1 MVGTPGAVMS
11 GRDRLVVVLGVSIL
25 GILGAG
31 VLASSAGPGARTGTA
46 PSPGASTL
54 VEGIVGRA
62 TSVNP
67 LEPRNAADLDLISL
81 VFSGLTRSFPD
92 GSVGPDLAESWTISR
107 DGKVYTFTLRAG
119 AVWQDGQPVTADDVV
134 FTVLTIQDAD
144 YQGPLRA
151 SWRSVTVEK
160 VDLRTVR
167 FTLAEPLGAFLQ
179 ASTLPILPAHLL
191 IGTPVASLVEATFNR
206 QPVGSGPYRLVRLDF
221 DEAELLLAAS
231 PQDTALGLESASPDG
246 GLGGTGGLGGPIRRL
261 LIRFYADTAS
271 LAEAYR
277 SGAVDT
283 AAGLLP
289 GQVRELAALPDTT
302 VVHFPSTTVT
312 LIVPNVRSD
321 HRIFANVYV
330 RRGLLRSLD
339 RAGMIDGL
347 FGGAAERA
355 DSPISPASWAYDPKK
370 SMAYAFDRAAAA
382 KDLEAA
388 GWKRDSTGW
397 KSRDGKRVTFRVS
410 AIDAAGDPLDNALAS
425 AIAAEWE
432 SIGLDATVV
441 DYGADGFVTQLVRG
455 SFDLALLEVNM
466 GLDPDVFPLL
476 TSSQAVEGG
485 SNVGG
490 YQSAALDSLLKAA
503 RLGVDRKARVGAF
516 AALQAALTRDLPL
529 LPIAFADELYVVRD
543 GVVGPGGRL
552 VADRSGRFWDVLTWR
567 LADGPAGRSP

>member
-11 GRDRLVVVLGVSIL
+11 GRDRLVVILAVAIL

-31 VLASSAGPGARTGTA
+31 VLASSGRPGGNAGATA
-46 PSPGASTL
+46 SPSTPTL

-62 TSVNP
+62 TSINP
-67 LEPRNAADLDLISL
+67 LEPRNAADLDLIAL

-92 GSVGPDLAESWTISR
+92 GSVGPDLAEGWTISA

-134 FTVLTIQDAD
+134 FTVLTIQDTD

-151 SWRSVTVEK
+151 SWRSVKVEK

-191 IGTPVASLVEATFNR
+191 IGTPVASLVDAVFNR
-206 QPVGSGPYRLVRLDF
+206 EPVGSGPYRLVRLDF
-221 DEAELLLAAS
+221 DEAELVLAGS
-231 PQDTALGLESASPDG
+231 PQGSAEALGPSSPG
-246 GLGGTGGLGGPIRRL
+246 GGPGGPIRRL
-261 LIRFYADTAS
+261 LIHFYEDTAS

-277 SGAVDT
+277 SAAVDT

-289 GQVRELAALPDTT
+289 GQVRELSALPNTT
-302 VVHFPSTTVT
+302 VVHYPSTTVT
-312 LIVPNVRSD
+312 LIVPNVRSG
-321 HRIFANVYV
+321 HRIFASVDV
-330 RRGLLRSLD
+330 RRGLLRALD
-339 RAGMIDGL
+339 RDGIVDGL
-347 FGGAAERA
+347 FDGAAKRA
-355 DSPISPASWAYDPKK
+355 DSPISPASWAYDAKNATVY
-370 SMAYAFDRAAAA
+370 SFDPTAAV
-382 KDLEAA
+382 KDLASA
-388 GWKRDSTGW
+388 GWKRDSLGW
-397 KSRDGKRVTFRVS
+397 KSRDGKPVVFSVS
-410 AIDAAGDPLDNALAS
+410 AIDAAGDPLDNALART
-425 AIAAEWE
+425 ITTEWTT
-432 SIGLDATVV
+432 IGLDATVV

-455 SFDLALLEVNM
+455 NFDLALLEVNM

-490 YQSAALDSLLKAA
+490 YQSAALDSLLRAA
-503 RLGVDRKARVGAF
+503 RLGIDRKARIGAF

-529 LPIAFADELYVVRD
+529 LPIAFADELYLVRD
-543 GVVGPGGRL
+543 GVAGPAGRL

>member
-1 MVGTPGAVMS
+1 MVGTPGAVMG
-11 GRDRLVVVLGVSIL
+11 GRDRLVVVLGVAIL

-31 VLASSAGPGARTGTA
+31 VLASSSPDARSGAT
-46 PSPGASTL
+46 PSPSTSTL

-67 LEPRNAADLDLISL
+67 LEPRNAADLDLIAL

-151 SWRSVTVEK
+151 SWRSVKVEK
-160 VDLRTVR
+160 VDLRRVR

-191 IGTPVASLVEATFNR
+191 IGTPVASLVDAVFNR
-206 QPVGSGPYRLVRLDF
+206 EPVGSGPYRLLRLDF
-221 DEAELLLAAS
+221 DEAELVLAAS
-231 PQDTALGLESASPDG
+231 PQDGAEALELASPGG
-246 GLGGTGGLGGPIRRL
+246 GLGGPDGPIRRL
-261 LIRFYADTAS
+261 LIRFYPDTAS
-271 LAEAYR
+271 LVDAYR

-289 GQVRELAALPDTT
+289 GQVRELTELPDTT
-302 VVHFPSTTVT
+302 IIHYPSTTVT

-321 HRIFANVYV
+321 HRVFANIYV

-339 RAGMIDGL
+339 REGIIDGL
-347 FGGAAERA
+347 YDGAAERA
-355 DSPISPASWAYDPKK
+355 DSPISPASWAYDAKK
-370 SMAYAFDRAAAA
+370 ATVYAFDRAAAV

-388 GWKRDSTGW
+388 GWKRDSLGW
-397 KSRDGKRVTFRVS
+397 KSKDGKPVAFSVA
-410 AIDAAGDPLDNALAS
+410 AIDAAGDPLDNALAR
-425 AIAAEWE
+425 AIATEWTG
-432 SIGLDATVV
+432 IGLDATVV
-441 DYGADGFVTQLVRG
+441 DYRADGFVTQLVRG
-455 SFDLALLEVNM
+455 NFDLALLEVNM

-503 RLGVDRKARVGAF
+503 RLGVDRKARIGAF
-516 AALQAALTRDLPL
+516 SALQAALTRELPL
-529 LPIAFADELYVVRD
+529 LPIAFADDLYVVRD

>member
-11 GRDRLVVVLGVSIL
+11 GRDRLVVILGVAIL

-31 VLASSAGPGARTGTA
+31 VLASSSGPGGHPATTA
-46 PSPGASTL
+46 SPSTPTI

-151 SWRSVTVEK
+151 SWRSVKVEK

-191 IGTPVASLVEATFNR
+191 IGTPVASLVDAVFNR
-206 QPVGSGPYRLVRLDF
+206 EPVGSGPYRLVRLDF
-221 DEAELLLAAS
+221 DEAELVLAGSPHGSAEALDPAS
-231 PQDTALGLESASPDG
+231 PGSGP
-246 GLGGTGGLGGPIRRL
+246 GGPIRRL
-261 LIRFYADTAS
+261 LIRFYADTAG

-289 GQVRELAALPDTT
+289 GQVRELTALPDTS
-302 VVHFPSTTVT
+302 VIHYPSTTVT
-312 LIVPNVRSD
+312 LIVPNVRSG
-321 HRIFANVYV
+321 HGVFANVYV

-339 RAGMIDGL
+339 REGMIDGL
-347 FGGAAERA
+347 FDGAAERA
-355 DSPISPASWAYDPKK
+355 DSPISPASWAYDAKK
-370 SMAYAFDRAAAA
+370 AMVYTFDRAAAV

-388 GWKRDSTGW
+388 GWKRGSLGW
-397 KSRDGKRVTFRVS
+397 NSKAGKPVAFGVS
-410 AIDAAGDPLDNALAS
+410 AIDAAGDPLDNALAR
-425 AIAAEWE
+425 AIASEWT

-455 SFDLALLEVNM
+455 NFDLALLEVNM

-503 RLGVDRKARVGAF
+503 RLGVDQKARIGAF

-543 GVVGPGGRL
+543 RVVGPGGRL

-567 LADGPAGRSP
+567 LADGPAGQSP